1 MSEIIK
7 LVKLILVLPAKNAT
21 SEQAFSMMRF
31 VKSYLRSTTGQSRL
45 NHLMLLSTCNEELD
59 NLNMKELLQYFVNKN
74 DDPKSMFQHCE

>member
-1 MSEIIK
+1 MSETIK

-59 NLNMKELLQYFVNKN
+59 NLNMKELVQYFVNKN
-74 DDPKSMFQHCE
+74 DDPKSMFRHCE

>member
-1 MSEIIK
+1 MSETIK

-59 NLNMKELLQYFVNKN
+59 NLNMKEQYFVNKN
-74 DDPKSMFQHCE
+74 DDPKSMFRHCE